1 MARLEGG
8 LILVVEDHPA
18 IAELIGEC
26 LERIGYDVDFA
37 CDGVEALR
45 RLEED
50 AYDLVILDRS
60 LPRMDGI
67 DVCRRIAEGKGAR
80 PSVLML
86 TAHESWADKVIGLEA
101 GADDY
106 LTKPFAPA
114 ELQAR
119 VTALIKRS
127 RREVAGM
134 VLKVADL
141 TLDCESMRV
150 HRDGVEIHLTPTGLR
165 LLTILMRQSPRVVS
179 REELV
184 RALWRGEEPESDSL
198 RSHVY
203 QVRKAIDAA
212 SDRPLLH
219 TMLTAGY
226 KIADV
231 GVRVDA
237 AGYRQRESLETAW
250 AQC

>member
-1 MARLEGG
+1 MPLSEGG
-8 LILVVEDHPA
+8 LILVVEDHST

-37 CDGVEALR
+37 RDGVEALR
-45 RLEED
+45 RIDED

-60 LPRMDGI
+60 LPRLDGI
-67 DVCRRIAEGKGAR
+67 DVCRRISQRQGMR

-86 TAHESWADKVIGLEA
+86 TAHESWADKVTGLEA

-119 VTALIKRS
+119 VTALMKRI

-134 VLKVADL
+134 VLQVADL

-150 HRDGVEIHLTPTGLR
+150 HRSGVEIHLTPTGLR

-184 RALWRGEEPESDSL
+184 RALWRGEEPESDCL
-198 RSHVY
+198 RSHLY
-203 QVRKAIDAA
+203 QVRKAVDAG
-212 SDRPLLH
+212 SSRPLVH

-231 GVRVDA
+231 GVRGHEDTREAFA
-237 AGYRQRESLETAW
+237 A
-250 AQC
+250 